1 MNTHKNDVLID
12 SLRILDADDR
22 FRHYRSEI
30 WENDLLNDCQTR
42 ERTNAIIRP
51 LLESLTV
58 ADLEAIIKT
67 MFALTSR
74 TVKKQRI
81 TRKNKNNKKIR
92 VVALLMFKTSASIGC
107 WKSPTQSTTSLR
119 MKSRRSTQSTTVNT
133 NSQSV

>member
-1 MNTHKNDVLID
+1 MNTHKIDVLID

>member
-81 TRKNKNNKKIR
+81 TRKNKNNKNNNHEKQFR
-92 VVALLMFKTSASIGC
+92 
-107 WKSPTQSTTSLR
+107 
-119 MKSRRSTQSTTVNT
+119 
-133 NSQSV
+133 